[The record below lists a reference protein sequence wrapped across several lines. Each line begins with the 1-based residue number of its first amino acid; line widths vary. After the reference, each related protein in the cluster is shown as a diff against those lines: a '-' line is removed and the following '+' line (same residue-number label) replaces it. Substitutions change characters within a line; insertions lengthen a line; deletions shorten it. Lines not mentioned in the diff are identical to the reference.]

1 MDRKAFKQRMQELK
15 SYREQNPGKGYL
27 DWKASK
33 YAEGGEIPPER
44 IEVTDPTTG
53 KKWSE
58 MTEDEKLSWR
68 NARGRN
74 QITGKPIARGNL
86 EETYPEFDV
95 LTGIRGITN
104 GIKNIGKKTIIKSST
119 SSK

>member
-44 IEVTDPTTG
+44 IEG
-53 KKWSE
+53 SL
-58 MTEDEKLSWR
+58 LSQPR
-68 NARGRN
+68 L
-74 QITGKPIARGNL
+74 QDKVYKPMH
-86 EETYPEFDV
+86 TV
-95 LTGIRGITN
+95 
-104 GIKNIGKKTIIKSST
+104 
-119 SSK
+119 

>member
-44 IEVTDPTTG
+44 MEYKGKLYTDKMVEGILRSNT
-53 KKWSE
+53 
-58 MTEDEKLSWR
+58 R
-68 NARGRN
+68 
-74 QITGKPIARGNL
+74 ITLRTL
-86 EETYPEFDV
+86 QM
-95 LTGIRGITN
+95 R
-104 GIKNIGKKTIIKSST
+104 
-119 SSK
+119 